1 MSCFLAF
8 WTASIPEIRRSHTVW
23 KIMDV
28 CVGSEVIGKTDWPLV
43 FKVFG
48 YQGWCN
54 TLKKSLWQMPSKK
67 VIESVFFSMAWKLW
81 TVLEKFEWILGR
93 LVSRV
98 LPYDCHSSMHVI
110 IFVRHIFSCV
120 SFLSTWNV
128 RCPFSY
134 TFIFCR
140 FRHSKIG
147 NSKLHIVSKTC
158 HGNTHL
164 YVFVKVWMQN
174 E

>member
-48 YQGWCN
+48 YQGLCN

-67 VIESVFFSMAWKLW
+67 VIESVFFRWHENYGQFWKNSNEYWADLFHAYCLMIAIPACMPSYSSD
-81 TVLEKFEWILGR
+81 TYF
-93 LVSRV
+93 LVS
-98 LPYDCHSSMHVI
+98 LFFLHGMCGAHSPI
-110 IFVRHIFSCV
+110 
-120 SFLSTWNV
+120 
-128 RCPFSY
+128 
-134 TFIFCR
+134 
-140 FRHSKIG
+140 
-147 NSKLHIVSKTC
+147 
-158 HGNTHL
+158 HL
-164 YVFVKVWMQN
+164 YFVDLDTRK
-174 E
+174 